1 MAKMENYLD
10 TANDFERDHS
20 QLRQNG
26 IRVMELSTQEK
37 VALITA
43 FVWTIDPI
51 RALLCTK
58 RWSTRTFCYQYRNN
72 VYHVYSIYVGASR
85 GRIEP

>member
-1 MAKMENYLD
+1 MAKMENYLH

-26 IRVMELSTQEK
+26 IPVMELSTQEK

-43 FVWTIDPI
+43 FV
-51 RALLCTK
+51 
-58 RWSTRTFCYQYRNN
+58 
-72 VYHVYSIYVGASR
+72 
-85 GRIEP
+85 